1 MSDIENILNKAIVFE
16 NLTFEEANYI
26 YRYAPTSK
34 LAETANTIRLKKKG
48 CDKIVTWQID
58 RNVNITNVCTSGC
71 LFCNF
76 HCKPHQREK
85 AFITTIEEYAKKI
98 EETIACGGDQL
109 LLQGGMHPEL
119 DIRYYED
126 LFRELKSR
134 YPTIKLHALG
144 PPEIFHIAKISNL
157 SSFDVLTRLMDAGL
171 DSLPGAG
178 AEILQSDV
186 RKKISP
192 NKCDAEDWLR
202 IMGEAHELGL
212 ATSATMMYG
221 HIETLEDRV
230 AHLIKIRDLQA
241 RKPEGGIG
249 FIAFIPWIYC
259 GKGTKLEERGVQ
271 EDRSPINYI
280 RMIAISRIILHNIDN
295 IQASWLT
302 MGREVGMLS
311 LHAGANDLGSVMI
324 EENVVS
330 SAGAKFTMSPEQM
343 EQTIREAGFTPQ
355 LRDQK
360 YRKRTR
366 TL

>member
-1 MSDIENILNKAIVFE
+1 MNNTVNIQKKALLLKNI
-16 NLTFEEANYI
+16 TIEEATYL
-26 YRYAPTSK
+26 YRYAPTNE
-34 LAETANTIRLKKKG
+34 LAEIANAIRLKKKG
-48 CDKIVTWQID
+48 NDKIVTWQID

-76 HCKPHQREK
+76 HCKPHQKEK
-85 AFITTIEEYAKKI
+85 AFITSIEEYSKKI

-119 DIRYYED
+119 DIHYYEN

-134 YPTIKLHALG
+134 YPNIKLHALG
-144 PPEIFHIAKISNL
+144 PPEIYHIAKISNI
-157 SSFDVLTRLMDAGL
+157 SSSEVLTRLMDAGL

-192 NKCDAEDWLR
+192 NKCSAEDWLR
-202 IMGEAHELGL
+202 VMGEAHGLGL

-230 AHLIKIRDLQA
+230 VHLIKIRDLQA
-241 RKPEGGIG
+241 QKPEGSIG

-259 GKGTKLEERGVQ
+259 GKGTKLEERGIQ

-330 SAGAKFTMSPEQM
+330 SAGAKFTMSPDQM
-343 EQTIREAGFTPQ
+343 EQTIRDAGFIPQ

-360 YRKRTR
+360 YRSRTR
-366 TL
+366 

>member
-1 MSDIENILNKAIVFE
+1 MNDITNILNKALLLE
-16 NLTFEEANYI
+16 NLTFEEANHL
-26 YRYAPTSK
+26 YRHATTEQ
-34 LAETANTIRLKKKG
+34 LAETANAIRMKKKSN
-48 CDKIVTWQID
+48 DKVVTWQID

-85 AFITTIEEYAKKI
+85 AYITSVEEYATKI

-119 DIRYYED
+119 DIRYYEN
-126 LFRELKSR
+126 LFHELKSR
-134 YPTIKLHALG
+134 YPNIKLHALG
-144 PPEIFHIAKISNL
+144 PPEVAHIAKIS
-157 SSFDVLTRLMDAGL
+157 DITTRETLERLIKAGL

-178 AEILQSDV
+178 AEILQSDI

-192 NKCDAEDWLR
+192 NKCSAEEWLR
-202 IMGEAHELGL
+202 VMGEAHQLGL

-221 HIETLEDRV
+221 HIETLEDRI

-241 RKPEGGIG
+241 QKPEGSIG

-259 GKGTKLEERGVQ
+259 GKGTKLEEKGVK

-280 RMIAISRIILHNIDN
+280 RMIAISRIILNNIDN

-330 SAGAKFTMSPEQM
+330 SAGAKFTMSPAEMQ
-343 EQTIREAGFTPQ
+343 QTIRAAGFTPQ

-360 YRKRTR
+360 YRPR
-366 TL
+366 TLSL

>member
-1 MSDIENILNKAIVFE
+1 MYNITDILTKALSLE
-16 NLTFEEANYI
+16 NLTPEEANHI
-26 YRYAPTSK
+26 YRYAPTDV
-34 LAETANTIRLKKKG
+34 LAETANSIRIKKKG
-48 CDKIVTWQID
+48 NDKIVTWQID

-76 HCKPHQREK
+76 HCKPHQKEK
-85 AFITTIEEYAKKI
+85 AFITSIDEYSRKI

-109 LLQGGMHPEL
+109 LLQGGMHPTL
-119 DIRYYED
+119 DIHWYEN
-126 LFRELKSR
+126 LFRELKSL
-134 YPTIKLHALG
+134 YPNIKLHALG
-144 PPEIFHIAKISNL
+144 PPEIAHIAKISGISTL
-157 SSFDVLTRLMDAGL
+157 ETLKRLIEAGL
-171 DSLPGAG
+171 ESLPGAG
-178 AEILQSDV
+178 AEILQTDI

-192 NKCDAEDWLR
+192 NKCSAEEWLKV
-202 IMGEAHELGL
+202 MGEAHALGL

-241 RKPEGGIG
+241 QRPEGSIG

-259 GKGTKLEERGVQ
+259 GKGTKLEEKGVQ

-280 RMIAISRIILHNIDN
+280 RMIAISRIILNNIDN

-343 EQTIREAGFTPQ
+343 EQTIRDAGFTPQ

-360 YRKRTR
+360 YRKRI
-366 TL
+366 LP